1 MRAGRLRHRISIQ
14 SVGSTYDDYGD
25 LSNSWS
31 TDAIVWASV
40 SPVSG
45 KQEKIAGELT
55 GVETHSIKIR
65 YRSGVSAH
73 NRLQFGARIFE
84 IVSVKDWNE
93 WKAGRCLEILAKEVT
108 T

>member
-1 MRAGRLRHRISIQ
+1 MRHRISIQ

-31 TDAIVWASV
+31 TDATVWASV

-55 GVETHSIKIR
+55 GVETHSIRIR
-65 YRSGVSAH
+65 HRSGVTAH
-73 NRLQFGARIFE
+73 NRILFGSRTFE
-84 IVSVKDWNE
+84 IVSANNWDERDVYI
-93 WKAGRCLEILAKEVT
+93 EILAKEVT

>member
-45 KQEKIAGELT
+45 NQEKIAGELT
-55 GVETHSIKIR
+55 GVETHRIR
-65 YRSGVSAH
+65 IRHRAGVSAH
-73 NRLQFGARIFE
+73 NRVQFGARIFE
-84 IVSVKDWNE
+84 IVSANNWDERNVYI
-93 WKAGRCLEILAKEVT
+93 EILAKEVT